1 MKTKLNKPES
11 RKLSLNRETLAP
23 LQAEQL
29 AEVNGGVTPT
39 IFIASAVSGSVVSY
53 FACR

>member
-1 MKTKLNKPES
+1 MKTNLNKPS
-11 RKLSLNRETLAP
+11 VRKLNLNRETLAP

-29 AEVNGGVTPT
+29 AEVNGGVSPT
-39 IFIASAVSGSVVSY
+39 VFIASAVTGSIVSY